1 VTTETGYRYFLRSRE
16 RSRER
21 LLQFDVDRFS
31 DFCGAW
37 TETAPGSKCVRNQP
51 KDWRHRGPLCQV
63 GRSLDGDHSFL
74 VASDPQ
80 DPAFAFGEDELNVGP
95 QSWLAARLVRMSWP
109 LLGVRPHTSPEGWAA
124 LLYLESTAAG
134 RPRGRQSSRL
144 DCAEVEVLLVFQPTG
159 PE

>member
-1 VTTETGYRYFLRSRE
+1 MTTETGYRYFLRSRE

-95 QSWLAARLVRMSWP
+95 QSWLAVRLVRMSWP
-109 LLGVRPHTSPEGWAA
+109 LLGVRPHTSA
-124 LLYLESTAAG
+124 LRRTSKLRTKIARDVRE
-134 RPRGRQSSRL
+134 
-144 DCAEVEVLLVFQPTG
+144 
-159 PE
+159 